1 MSTSPTVK
9 LVSSDQQE
17 FEVPTQVACVSHTI
31 GNLLQDDSLQPDRIP
46 LDNVTGR
53 ALAKTI
59 EYCKQYVEHADC
71 LEHDEQA
78 KKKDEKKDEKQ
89 AKKKAWEAWQSE
101 FLEIERAELFDLI
114 LAANYLHI
122 QPLLQACCKRV
133 AAMIKGKTV
142 EEVRDIFGIKN
153 DFTPE
158 EEEQVRREN
167 QWAFG
172 P

>member
-1 MSTSPTVK
+1 MK
-9 LVSSDQQE
+9 LVSNDQQE
-17 FEVPTQVACVSHTI
+17 FEVPTQVACVSQTI
-31 GNLLQDDSLQPDRIP
+31 ANLLQDDTLQPDRIP
-46 LDNVTGR
+46 LENVTGR
-53 ALAKTI
+53 ALAKTM
-59 EYCKQYVEHADC
+59 EFCKQYVEYMDC

-78 KKKDEKKDEKQ
+78 KKDEKQ
-89 AKKKAWEAWQSE
+89 AKKKVWEAWQAE
-101 FLEIERAELFDLI
+101 FLEIQRAELFDLV